1 MLFRASSFHV
11 SVIDQKKELVLSV
24 IHVQEI
30 SDEYISLFLQ
40 KKTRQCQLLFI
51 SVLLIKHYIHSNNNY
66 LITIF
71 K

>member
-30 SDEYISLFLQ
+30 SDEYISLFFY
-40 KKTRQCQLLFI
+40 KKNSSM
-51 SVLLIKHYIHSNNNY
+51 SVAIH
-66 LITIF
+66 
-71 K
+71 

>member
-30 SDEYISLFLQ
+30 SDEYISLFFT